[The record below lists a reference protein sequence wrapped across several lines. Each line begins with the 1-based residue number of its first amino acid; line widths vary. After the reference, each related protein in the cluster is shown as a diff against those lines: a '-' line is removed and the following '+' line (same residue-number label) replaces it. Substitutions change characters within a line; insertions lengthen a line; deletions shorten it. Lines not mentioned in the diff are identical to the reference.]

1 MFLNKVKINL
11 NMFGA
16 LMLNWVGGHVDV
28 DDANVVTI
36 HQGGTVR
43 RGVKLTQKLAFGGP
57 GDETILDKNCTA

>member
-16 LMLNWVGGHVDV
+16 LMLNWIGGHVDV
-28 DDANVVTI
+28 DNANVVTI

-57 GDETILDKNCTA
+57 GDEISLRKTA

>member
-1 MFLNKVKINL
+1 
-11 NMFGA
+11 
-16 LMLNWVGGHVDV
+16 MLNWVGGHVDV

-43 RGVKLTQKLAFGGP
+43 RGVELTQKLAFGGP

>member
-36 HQGGTVR
+36 HQGGRVR
-43 RGVKLTQKLAFGGP
+43 RGVEPTQKLAFGGP
-57 GDETILDKNCTA
+57 